1 MKGREAWRAT
11 AHEVAKSQTLLSN
24 RTTKA
29 EQYSLVRVT
38 SLYPSSAGGP
48 WSCFYPPVV
57 VNITVQTLFQ
67 VLASDSF

>member
-1 MKGREAWRAT
+1 MSKYSIMSYNDGY
-11 AHEVAKSQTLLSN
+11 N